1 MSYRKKHIK
10 PHLKRLKPKKP
21 FFKRPIFWF
30 YTSLLFVL
38 VISYLFLF
46 SWFQVSKINISG
58 NEKIKTEEIEK
69 LTDEFINKKILSL
82 GFLNINSRSIFLL
95 NSKKMSSNILSKFP
109 DIGEV
114 KTKKQFPDI
123 INLSIKERGQ
133 FAILCNENNT
143 CFSID
148 DSGTIF
154 SNVSVEFSDSLV
166 LEKNINLGETDLG
179 QNVIDKNI
187 IDQIKIVNQ
196 SLADNFQIKVTKVFI
211 SNYLQFK
218 TSEGWSAYFDPAL
231 DMKLQVSAI
240 NALLKGE
247 ISEEKRR
254 GLTYIYLQYKDR
266 AYYK

>member
-10 PHLKRLKPKKP
+10 PHLKRLKPKKL

-30 YTSLLFVL
+30 STSLLIILIF
-38 VISYLFLF
+38 SYFLLF
-46 SWFQVSKINISG
+46 SWFQVSSINISG
-58 NEKIKTEEIEK
+58 NQKVKTEDIEK
-69 LTDEFINKKILSL
+69 LVDSFVNKKILSL
-82 GFLNINSRSIFLL
+82 GFLNVNSKSIILL
-95 NSKKMSSNILSKFP
+95 NGKKLSYEILSKLP
-109 DIGEV
+109 DIGEI
-114 KTKKQFPDI
+114 KIKKQFSNT
-123 INLSIKERGQ
+123 INVSVKERGQ

-154 SNVSVEFSDSLV
+154 SNVLGEFNDSLV

-187 IDQIKIVNQ
+187 IDQIKMVNQ
-196 SLADNFQIKVTKVFI
+196 SLVDNFQIKVTKVFI

-218 TSEGWSAYFDPAL
+218 TSEGWSAYFDNSS
-231 DMKLQVSAI
+231 DMKLQISEI
-240 NALLKGE
+240 DSLLKGE
-247 ISEEKRR
+247 ISEEKRKN
-254 GLTYIYLQYKDR
+254 LTYIYLQYKDR